1 MNIEA
6 VKSALISLA
15 IRGKLAPQ
23 RDDEPAVEQ
32 IGEAPEEAPFE
43 IPAKWKWVALNQL
56 GTLIT
61 GTTPK
66 TSEKKFFGDDVPFV
80 KPNDFL
86 SSGCL
91 SLRSN
96 GLSVDGAKIAR
107 MIPAKSVL
115 MVCIGGSIGKC
126 AVTSCQIAI
135 NQQINAV
142 IPNSCCNYKYLFF
155 CLLSKFFQKSV
166 NASTTGTAIPIIN
179 KKRWGRLFVP
189 LPPLAEQRRIVAKLE
204 ELLEPLSRVQERLGN
219 LTHDFP
225 EQFKAAVLQKA
236 IQGKLV
242 PQRDDEPAVEQI
254 GEAPEEAPFE
264 IPAKWKWCK
273 LGEIADYGS
282 TSQIMG
288 TAVQSKDWLLDL
300 EDIEKNTGRLIRKKR
315 GASSKSNKNSF
326 HAGNVLWGKLRPY
339 LNKVLIADEDG
350 FCTTEIVPIST
361 RNDQYICKKYLK
373 TCLMSPY
380 FVDRATNLSYG
391 VKMPRMGTKDAT
403 NSPIPL
409 PPLAEQ
415 RRIVAKV
422 EQLFSQVDEL
432 TARLSS

>member
-1 MNIEA
+1 MKAYQLRVSILQQA
-6 VKSALISLA
+6 VM
-15 IRGKLAPQ
+15 GKLVPQ

-32 IGEAPEEAPFE
+32 LGEAPEEAPFE

-189 LPPLAEQRRIVAKLE
+189 LPPLAEQRRIVARLD
-204 ELLEPLSRVQERLGN
+204 ELLPLVEAYGR
-219 LTHDFP
+219 
-225 EQFKAAVLQKA
+225 EQ
-236 IQGKLV
+236 
-242 PQRDDEPAVEQI
+242 
-254 GEAPEEAPFE
+254 
-264 IPAKWKWCK
+264 
-273 LGEIADYGS
+273 
-282 TSQIMG
+282 
-288 TAVQSKDWLLDL
+288 
-300 EDIEKNTGRLIRKKR
+300 
-315 GASSKSNKNSF
+315 
-326 HAGNVLWGKLRPY
+326 
-339 LNKVLIADEDG
+339 
-350 FCTTEIVPIST
+350 
-361 RNDQYICKKYLK
+361 
-373 TCLMSPY
+373 
-380 FVDRATNLSYG
+380 
-391 VKMPRMGTKDAT
+391 
-403 NSPIPL
+403 
-409 PPLAEQ
+409 
-415 RRIVAKV
+415 
-422 EQLFSQVDEL
+422 EQL
-432 TARLSS
+432 